1 MVLLDGTLI
10 FVHVPQGG
18 NPTPYTLVAPPP
30 VYFSPLEGVK
40 PAPDDLVKEV
50 QNQFVNPSGQGP
62 EIPGGG
68 AGLSTEPQVFVE
80 PDRGEVRPYSEPPSG
95 LKSRP

>member
-40 PAPDDLVKEV
+40 PAPDDLIKEV
-50 QNQFVNPSGQGP
+50 QNQFAGPAGGPAP
-62 EIPGGG
+62 EIPGGTQP
-68 AGLSTEPQVFVE
+68 SSEPQVFVE
-80 PDRGEVRPYSEPPSG
+80 PDKGQVRPYSEPPSG
-95 LKSRP
+95 LKSR